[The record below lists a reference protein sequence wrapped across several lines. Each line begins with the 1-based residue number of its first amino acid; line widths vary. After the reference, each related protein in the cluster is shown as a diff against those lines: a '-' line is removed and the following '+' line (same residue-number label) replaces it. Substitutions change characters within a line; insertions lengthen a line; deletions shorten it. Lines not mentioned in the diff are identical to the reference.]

1 MSPSSSDSLP
11 ACLFLV
17 RLSRFPAAV
26 AIAFLLVAFLCAE
39 PAGTGSITGTVSNL
53 ATGRLLGGARVEV
66 AALGRSEVTDG
77 DGRFLLKDLPAGEHH
92 LAISYVGLDRVD
104 EIVRVLPGGY
114 HSLRLELSEGIYR
127 LGTFRVTGEREGTA
141 AAITAQRNA
150 DNVKNIA
157 SIDAYGLMPNMGGGE
172 LAMRLPGAAGS
183 VDDDGTVSGIVVRGV
198 ANTLNRLTVDGG
210 AVPANQSLSRG
221 YQMQFV
227 TGAMFDQVELIKGHT
242 PDKGADSLGGTINF
256 KTRSALSQKEKRVF
270 TYNVG
275 AVWAPPF
282 TDQTPLRRTRAMSPL
297 TSGTYQEVFDV
308 FGGSRNFGVALNA
321 LYHEKVIGYSYT
333 IRDFQNTAA
342 SPAYVWDYRTRDDFA
357 RRFQTSLN
365 LRMDFRLS
373 RSSKFYLNAYS
384 TDHFE
389 PNRVFHDTQASTSQ
403 TTATAGANGQ
413 LSATGTVLPGFTD
426 WFTRVRGLAAS
437 TIAVRDTATGFF
449 LRTRGGDF
457 GAEHDFGRWH
467 LDYNAGYHQTH
478 VNLTSGPGAAA
489 FTNTITGV
497 GWTLD
502 RSKSDLWP
510 QFVQTEGP
518 DMTNPANYRITGA
531 DTRHLTRVSSVEGAR
546 GNVQYA
552 APASFPLFFKT
563 GVDVR
568 TQTSGNVGGS
578 RRWTSSRGTLPANAA
593 FQSTDLVKT
602 GRHLPTWEGAWYFKN
617 DEPRDP
623 SLWTE
628 NLYFREQS
636 RYTTT
641 SDVSE
646 TVSAGY
652 VMGQAKVGQLG
663 LLAGVRTERTDV
675 ESFGRVRA
683 HAGSTAAQQ
692 AADPIG
698 SAQRDYANTGR
709 RIEGSYSKSFPSVH
723 LTYDFTPNVKA
734 HASWSTSFG
743 RPQFNNLLPNESF
756 SDTQRTLTVN
766 NPALKP
772 QTASNWDATL
782 EYYLEPVGLFS
793 AGWFHKKIADY
804 IVTGIDA
811 GTVGAGPNNG
821 YNGEYEGYDILT
833 SSNAG
838 TAFVQGMEFSYQQQL
853 TFLPRPFNGFGVNAN
868 ATVLRTHGDYGT
880 GRNTG
885 KNEVAGFIPVTANMN
900 LTYKY
905 RAFSTRVL
913 VNYTGRYVT
922 TFTATNSPRNEYK
935 YARTIVN
942 LGFGWQLRPSA
953 NLFCEV
959 VNLFNET
966 QGRFRGIGSRM
977 SYTSINGTTLNFG
990 VTGRF

>member
-1 MSPSSSDSLP
+1 MKISLRLVVSPPCFRLRVFLSVLFVSLALGSVP
-11 ACLFLV
+11 WAQ
-17 RLSRFPAAV
+17 PAA
-26 AIAFLLVAFLCAE
+26 
-39 PAGTGSITGTVSNL
+39 TGRLTGTVSNL
-53 ATGRLLGGARVEV
+53 ATGRLLGGARVEIAV
-66 AALGRSEVTDG
+66 LGRSERTDD
-77 DGRFLLKDLPAGEHH
+77 DGRFSLNDLPPGEHH
-92 LAISYVGLDRVD
+92 VAIFYVGLDRVD
-104 EIVRVLPGGY
+104 ETVLVQPGGY
-114 HSLRLELSEGIYR
+114 HMLRIELTEGIYR
-127 LGTFRVTGEREGTA
+127 LGTFTVTGEREGTA

-172 LAMRLPGAAGS
+172 FAMRLPGAAGA

-210 AVPANQSLSRG
+210 AVPANQSMSRG

-227 TGAMFDQVELIKGHT
+227 TTAMFDQVELIKGHT

-256 KTRSALSQKEKRVF
+256 KTRSALSQAEKRVF
-270 TYNVG
+270 TYNLG
-275 AVWAPPF
+275 AIWAPPF
-282 TDQTPLRRTRAMSPL
+282 TDQTPLRRTRALAPL

-308 FGGSRNFGVALNA
+308 FGGSRNFGLALNA
-321 LYHEKVIGYSYT
+321 LYSEKVIGYSYT
-333 IRDFQNTAA
+333 IRDFQNTGA
-342 SPAYVWDYRTRDDFA
+342 SPAYLWDYRTRDDFA

-373 RSSKFYLNAYS
+373 RNSKFYLNAYS

-403 TTATAGANGQ
+403 TLATIGASGQ
-413 LSATGTVLPGFTD
+413 LSTTGTILPGYTD
-426 WFTRVRGLAAS
+426 LVTRVRGLAAS

-449 LRTRGGDF
+449 LRTRGADLG
-457 GAEHDFGRWH
+457 GEHDFGRWH
-467 LDYNAGYHQTH
+467 VDYNAAYHQTH

-531 DTRHLTRVSSVEGAR
+531 DSRHLTRNSGVEGAR
-546 GNVQYA
+546 GNVRYTL
-552 APASFPLFFKT
+552 PASFPLFLKS

-578 RRWTSSRGTLPANAA
+578 RRWTYARGTLPANPA
-593 FQSTDLVKT
+593 FMSTDLVKT

-623 SLWTE
+623 ALWTE
-628 NLYFREQS
+628 NVYFREQS

-646 TVSAGY
+646 TVTAGY
-652 VMGQAKVGQLG
+652 VMGQAKFNQLG
-663 LLAGVRTERTDV
+663 VLTGVRTERTDV
-675 ESFGRVRA
+675 DSFGRVRV

-692 AADPIG
+692 SADPIG

-709 RIEGSYSKSFPSVH
+709 RIEGDYTKSFPSAH
-723 LTYDFTPNVKA
+723 LSYDVTPRIKG
-734 HASWSTSFG
+734 HLSWSTSFG
-743 RPQFNNLLPNESF
+743 RPQFNNLLPNETF
-756 SDTQRTLTVN
+756 NDTQRTLTTN

-772 QTASNWDATL
+772 QTAANWDATF

-793 AGWFHKKIADY
+793 VGWFHKKIADY

-811 GTVGAGPNNG
+811 GTVGAGANNG
-821 YNGEYEGYDILT
+821 YNGEYEGYDILS

-838 TAFVQGMEFSYQQQL
+838 NAFVQGVEFSYQQQL
-853 TFLPRPFNGFGVNAN
+853 TFLPRPFNGLGLNAN
-868 ATVLRTHGDYGT
+868 FTYLRTHGDYGT
-880 GRNTG
+880 ASARG
-885 KNEVAGFIPVTANMN
+885 KNELAGFIPETGNVN

-905 RAFSTRVL
+905 RAFNTRVL
-913 VNYTGRYVT
+913 INYTGRYIT

-953 NLFCEV
+953 NLFCEI

-966 QGRFRGIGSRM
+966 QGRFRGTGPRM
-977 SYTSINGTTLNFG
+977 SYTSINGTQLNFG